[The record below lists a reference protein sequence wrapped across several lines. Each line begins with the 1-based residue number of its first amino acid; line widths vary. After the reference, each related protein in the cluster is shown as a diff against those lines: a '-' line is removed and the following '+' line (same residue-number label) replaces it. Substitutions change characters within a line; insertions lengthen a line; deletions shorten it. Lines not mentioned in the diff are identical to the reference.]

1 MANFTLALSLSLF
14 LYVSLSLCLSLSLK
28 LVGYLMLSDPHNSTL
43 SYSFLF
49 EPVRPNLA
57 KFRNFGETLKVF
69 GIC

>member
-1 MANFTLALSLSLF
+1 MANFTLALSLSL
-14 LYVSLSLCLSLSLK
+14 SLCLSFFMSLSLSLK
-28 LVGYLMLSDPHNSTL
+28 LVVYLMLSDPHNSTL